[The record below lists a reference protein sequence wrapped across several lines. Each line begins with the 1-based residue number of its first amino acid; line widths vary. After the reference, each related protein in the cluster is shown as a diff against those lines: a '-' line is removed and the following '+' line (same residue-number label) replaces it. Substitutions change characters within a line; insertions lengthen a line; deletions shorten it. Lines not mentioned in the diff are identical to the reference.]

1 MVFNHGYETLR
12 CAGLF
17 NLPIPLRCAFGIGV
31 STINLSCGAFEMNI
45 FNQASIGAKKSP
57 FTYKDQATL
66 EINSGGGCI
75 SIFGLPF
82 LLAGLFI
89 MQIPLGI
96 VPVKG
101 SPGTL
106 PSIFVV
112 LFGAVFAAV
121 GACLVFGRSGIIL
134 DRGRGSII
142 QWYGL
147 LVPMKRTEYLLD
159 SIRQVEMNF
168 SSGDS
173 DSPATWPVKLSGESI
188 AKPIS
193 VIQPTSFT
201 EARQLAEELARFLRK
216 PLVDSST
223 GERIT
228 RDYEHLDESYRD
240 RMRRTGEAVSVLP
253 PEPPNMRSQV
263 ERTGEGLIINI
274 PASANSRFQY
284 IPVFFSL
291 VFAGGV
297 AWFFLWPILMFTM
310 PEVIRNIFLVFFGLF
325 FIAAPVISALRTVYR
340 RKKEFERITVTKT
353 FLRLEA
359 LKQGKSITMEIPT
372 AELEDLVSPTT
383 RGAMN
388 TIEVSGMK
396 KVPLGDTG
404 TPRMPDGRP
413 VPRFLV
419 SLMKMVGSRGIT
431 ARSDKTLIGF
441 AAGLDEAE
449 VTWLFALIRKTIVE

>member
-1 MVFNHGYETLR
+1 
-12 CAGLF
+12 
-17 NLPIPLRCAFGIGV
+17 
-31 STINLSCGAFEMNI
+31 MNI
-45 FNQASIGAKKSP
+45 FNQSAIAAKKSP
-57 FTYKDQATL
+57 FIYRDQATL
-66 EINSGGGCI
+66 EMRSGGGCI

-82 LLAGLFI
+82 LLVGIFI

-96 VPVKG
+96 IPVQR
-101 SPGTL
+101 SGTL
-106 PSIFVV
+106 PAIFVV
-112 LFGAVFAAV
+112 LIGCVFAAV

-147 LVPMKRTEYLLD
+147 LVPMKRTEYLLE
-159 SIRQVEMNF
+159 SVGQVEINF
-168 SSGDS
+168 ASGDS
-173 DSPATWPVKLSGESI
+173 KSAATWPVTIASESI

-193 VIQPTSFT
+193 VSQPTSFI
-201 EARQLAEELARFLRK
+201 EARQVAEELARFLRK
-216 PLVDSST
+216 PLVDYST
-223 GERIT
+223 GEKVT
-228 RDYEHLDESYRD
+228 HDPEHLDESYRD
-240 RMRRTGEAVSVLP
+240 RVRRTGEAVSSLP
-253 PEPPNMRSQV
+253 PEPPNIRSQV

-274 PASANSRFQY
+274 PALANSRFQY
-284 IPVFFSL
+284 IPVYFSL
-291 VFAGGV
+291 IFAGGV
-297 AWFFLWPILMFTM
+297 AWFFLRPILMFTM
-310 PEVIRNIFLVFFGLF
+310 PEFIRNIFLGFFGLF
-325 FIAAPVISALRTVYR
+325 FIAVPVISALRTVYR

-372 AELEDLVSPTT
+372 AELEDLVAPTT

-396 KVPLGDTG
+396 KVSLGDTG

-431 ARSDKTLIGF
+431 ARSDKTFIGF
-441 AAGLDEAE
+441 ATGLDEAE
-449 VTWLFALIRKTIVE
+449 VTWLFALIRKTIAE

>member
-1 MVFNHGYETLR
+1 
-12 CAGLF
+12 
-17 NLPIPLRCAFGIGV
+17 
-31 STINLSCGAFEMNI
+31 MNI
-45 FNQASIGAKKSP
+45 FNQSAIGAKKSP
-57 FTYKDQATL
+57 FIYRDQATL
-66 EINSGGGCI
+66 EIRSGGGCI

-82 LLAGLFI
+82 LLLGIFI

-96 VPVKG
+96 IPVQR
-101 SPGTL
+101 SGTL
-106 PSIFVV
+106 PAIFVI
-112 LFGAVFAAV
+112 LFGCVFAAV
-121 GACLVFGRSGIIL
+121 GACIVFGRSGIIL
-134 DRGRGSII
+134 DRGRGNII

-147 LVPMKRTEYLLD
+147 LVPMKRTEYLLE
-159 SIRQVEMNF
+159 SVGQVEINF
-168 SSGDS
+168 ASGDS
-173 DSPATWPVKLSGESI
+173 KSAATWPVTIAGESI

-193 VIQPTSFT
+193 VSQPASFI
-201 EARQLAEELARFLRK
+201 EARQVAEELARFLRK
-216 PLVDSST
+216 PLVDYST
-223 GERIT
+223 GEKVT
-228 RDYEHLDESYRD
+228 HDPEHLDESYRD
-240 RMRRTGEAVSVLP
+240 RVRRTGEAVSFLP

-284 IPVFFSL
+284 IPVYFSL

-297 AWFFLWPILMFTM
+297 AWFFLRPILMFTM
-310 PEVIRNIFLVFFGLF
+310 PEFIRNIFLGFFGLF
-325 FIAAPVISALRTVYR
+325 FIVAPVISAFRTVYR
-340 RKKEFERITVTKT
+340 RKKEFERITVTKA
-353 FLRLEA
+353 FLRLEG

-372 AELEDLVSPTT
+372 AELEDLVAPTT

-396 KVPLGDTG
+396 KVSLGDTG

-449 VTWLFALIRKTIVE
+449 VTWLFALIRKTIGE

>member
-1 MVFNHGYETLR
+1 
-12 CAGLF
+12 
-17 NLPIPLRCAFGIGV
+17 
-31 STINLSCGAFEMNI
+31 MNI
-45 FNQASIGAKKSP
+45 FNQSAIAAKKSP
-57 FTYKDQATL
+57 FIYRDQATL
-66 EINSGGGCI
+66 EMRSGGGCI

-82 LLAGLFI
+82 LLVGIFI

-96 VPVKG
+96 IPVQR
-101 SPGTL
+101 SGTL
-106 PSIFVV
+106 PAIFVV
-112 LFGAVFAAV
+112 LIGCVFAAV

-147 LVPMKRTEYLLD
+147 LVPMKRTEYLLE
-159 SIRQVEMNF
+159 SVGQVEINF
-168 SSGDS
+168 ANGDS
-173 DSPATWPVKLSGESI
+173 KSAATWPVTLVGESI

-193 VIQPTSFT
+193 VSQPTSFI
-201 EARQLAEELARFLRK
+201 EARQVAEELARFLRK
-216 PLVDSST
+216 PLVDYST
-223 GERIT
+223 GEKVT
-228 RDYEHLDESYRD
+228 HDPEHLDESYRD
-240 RMRRTGEAVSVLP
+240 RVRRTGEAVSSLP
-253 PEPPNMRSQV
+253 PEPPNIRSQV

-274 PASANSRFQY
+274 PALANSRFQY
-284 IPVFFSL
+284 IPVYFSL
-291 VFAGGV
+291 IFAGGV
-297 AWFFLWPILMFTM
+297 AWFFLRPILMFTM
-310 PEVIRNIFLVFFGLF
+310 PEFIRNIFLGFFGLF
-325 FIAAPVISALRTVYR
+325 FIAVPVISALRTVYR

-372 AELEDLVSPTT
+372 AELEDLVAPTT

-396 KVPLGDTG
+396 RVPLGNTG

-431 ARSDKTLIGF
+431 ARSDKTFIGF
-441 AAGLDEAE
+441 ATGLDEAE
-449 VTWLFALIRKTIVE
+449 VTWLFALIRKTIAE

>member
-1 MVFNHGYETLR
+1 
-12 CAGLF
+12 
-17 NLPIPLRCAFGIGV
+17 
-31 STINLSCGAFEMNI
+31 MNI
-45 FNQASIGAKKSP
+45 FNQSAIGSKKSP
-57 FTYKDQATL
+57 FIYRDQATL
-66 EINSGGGCI
+66 EIRSGGGCI

-82 LLAGLFI
+82 LLAGVFI

-96 VPVKG
+96 IPVQR
-101 SPGTL
+101 SGTL
-106 PSIFVV
+106 PAIFVV
-112 LFGAVFAAV
+112 LIGSVFAAV
-121 GACLVFGRSGIIL
+121 GTCLVFGRSGSIL
-134 DRGRGSII
+134 DRSRGRII

-147 LVPMKRTEYLLD
+147 LVPMKRTEYLLE
-159 SIRQVEMNF
+159 SVGQVEINF
-168 SSGDS
+168 ASGDS
-173 DSPATWPVKLSGESI
+173 KSAATWPVTLAGESI

-193 VIQPTSFT
+193 VSQPTSFI
-201 EARQLAEELARFLRK
+201 EARQVAEELARFLRK
-216 PLVDSST
+216 PLVDYST
-223 GERIT
+223 GEKVT
-228 RDYEHLDESYRD
+228 HDPEHLDESYRD
-240 RMRRTGEAVSVLP
+240 RVRRTGEAVSFLP
-253 PEPPNMRSQV
+253 PEPPNMRAQL

-284 IPVFFSL
+284 IPVYFSL
-291 VFAGGV
+291 IFAGGV
-297 AWFFLWPILMFTM
+297 AWFFLRPILMFTM
-310 PEVIRNIFLVFFGLF
+310 PEFIRNIFLGFFGLF

-340 RKKEFERITVTKT
+340 QKKEFERITVTKA

-372 AELEDLVSPTT
+372 AELEDLLASTT

-396 KVPLGDTG
+396 KVSLGDTG

-449 VTWLFALIRKTIVE
+449 VTWLFALIRKTIAE